1 VRAPLSLAVRR
12 RTTHVPH
19 YRVKLAGENFRL
31 TLEGKAMKVGFLT
44 TRVVEAQ
51 DKAQAELSAVQ
62 LIRDDQKLAGALNER
77 ADPPMIYCEGIE
89 EIEPFDPASVV
100 QLGFTFYPEEAQS

>member
-1 VRAPLSLAVRR
+1 M
-12 RTTHVPH
+12 PH

-31 TLEGKAMKVGFLT
+31 NFEGKVMKLGFFT
-44 TRVVEAQ
+44 TRLVEAS
-51 DKAQAELSAVQ
+51 DKPQAELNAVQ
-62 LIRDDQKLAGALNER
+62 LIREDHKLEGVLNER

-100 QLGFTFYPEEAQS
+100 QLGFTFYPEEAES